1 MRDYLSRGFAIG
13 DRLAA
18 MRVVW
23 FFPLTYIAGI
33 DGFGWFVPYLL
44 VVSLAAAMLSYANH
58 RRRVGPAVRRI
69 VVPDL
74 LELEAAPA

>member
-1 MRDYLSRGFAIG
+1 
-13 DRLAA
+13 

-44 VVSLAAAMLSYANH
+44 LVSLAAAMLSYASP
-58 RRRVGPAVRRI
+58 RCRFGSVLQRVAVR
-69 VVPDL
+69 DL

>member
-1 MRDYLSRGFAIG
+1 MWDYLSRCLIIG
-13 DRLAA
+13 GRLAA

-44 VVSLAAAMLSYANH
+44 LVSLAAAMLSYASH
-58 RRRVGPAVRRI
+58 RRRFGAAFPRVVVR
-69 VVPDL
+69 DL